1 MAIDLTTLGY
11 SALKKGVNRSTSS
24 DDSMNDDTHVANTC
38 DKSVSVLIPL
48 FNEAEKILST
58 IDCIIRQTYPVR
70 DIYLLDDLST
80 DRTKDVCRALENK
93 YDIVSHVRRDKKLG
107 KAGNINTLV
116 SERAHELGEFV
127 LIVDGDVKLE
137 PPCLEELVKDS
148 GSAEVVTGFGYT
160 KKPSS
165 YVGKMLYEGRSWVNS
180 VFSFRKKAQAMRKA
194 VFVVCGALCLY
205 RKDILKQIPIPERT
219 LTEDTDY
226 TWLLQERGYTVS
238 YNEKARAVGSD
249 PESFR
254 GCWKRHVRWFSGT
267 YQSLFVHGFREL
279 QNSKRLL
286 YSTILPGCLEAIPY
300 SVTITFLPVIALYSP
315 ALAKGILTADLLLS
329 APFLFLHQQGFWHAV
344 NHLPDIYAY
353 KYFGSVACLYSGM
366 KTTVERVSGRTEK
379 WKNSWENSS
388 RANMQPRRLTKRYMR
403 RHLDAFLYL
412 EKEWAD
418 LGEEP
423 WTKENFMF
431 KNPKKW
437 KLSSHVSL
445 NGKPV
450 GYTIVSETSK
460 GLAYLHK
467 ILVDSDYQRLGI
479 GSLLLGEAKEKCREN
494 KIKKLYFKVRVN
506 NERANGLYRKNNVVY
521 TEKETSPD
529 GVKRYLCE
537 LDPWELEI
545 NQNQKEQ
552 NKRYKIN

>member
-1 MAIDLTTLGY
+1 MAIDLVTLGY
-11 SALKKGVNRSTSS
+11 SRLRRGIDGGTFSDGST
-24 DDSMNDDTHVANTC
+24 DNDARIANTC
-38 DKSVSVLIPL
+38 DKSVSVLIPI
-48 FNEAEKILST
+48 FNEAEKVLST
-58 IDCIIRQTYPVR
+58 VDCIMEQTYPVKN
-70 DIYLLDDLST
+70 IYLLDDLST
-80 DRTKDVCRALENK
+80 DRTEEVCRQLENK
-93 YDIVSHVRRDKKLG
+93 YDTVSHVRRDKKLG
-107 KAGNINTLV
+107 KAGNINALV

-137 PPCLEELVKDS
+137 RRCLEELAKASDN
-148 GSAEVVTGFGYT
+148 AEVVTGFGYT

-165 YVGKMLYEGRSWVNS
+165 YVAKMLYEGRSWINS
-180 VFSFRKKAQAMRKA
+180 VFSFRKRAQAIRKA

-205 RKDILKQIPIPERT
+205 KRNILEQIPIPERT

-254 GCWKRHVRWFSGT
+254 GCWNRHVRWFSGT
-267 YQSLFVHGFREL
+267 YQNLFIHGFREL
-279 QNSKRLL
+279 KKSNRLL

-300 SVTITFLPVIALYSP
+300 SVTITCLPAMALYYP
-315 ALAKGILTADLLLS
+315 DLAKGILIADFLLS
-329 APFLFLHQQGFWHAV
+329 VPFLFLHQQGFWHAV

-366 KTTVERVSGRTEK
+366 KTTLEKFSGRTEK
-379 WKNSWENSS
+379 WKNNWENSS
-388 RANMQPRRLTKRYMR
+388 RANLQPRRLTKRYMR
-403 RHLDAFLYL
+403 KHLDAFLYL

-423 WTKENFMF
+423 WTKENFML
-431 KNPKKW
+431 KSPQKW
-437 KLSSHVSL
+437 KLSSYVSL

-450 GYTIVSETSK
+450 GYTIVSKTGK
-460 GLAYLHK
+460 GQAYLHK

-494 KIKKLYFKVRVN
+494 KIKKLCFKIRVN
-506 NERANGLYRKNNVVY
+506 NERANALYRKNNVVY
-521 TEKETSPD
+521 TERETSAD
-529 GVKRYLCE
+529 GVERYLCE
-537 LDPWELEI
+537 LDPWELGM
-545 NQNQKEQ
+545 NQNQK
-552 NKRYKIN
+552 KTR